1 MRLDLRLRGMT
12 SGGRPCLMEL
22 TVYASSQKKFMKEV
36 KERAK
41 EGPWYY
47 DGTAEPVPETE
58 KISIEHAERLGEKK
72 RQEKGKG
79 K

>member
-1 MRLDLRLRGMT
+1 MRMDIRLRGRT

-22 TVYASSQKKFMKEV
+22 TVYAPSQKKFMKEV
-36 KERAK
+36 KERAT

-58 KISIEHAERLGEKK
+58 KVTVEHVDRLGQRKK
-72 RQEKGKG
+72 QDKGK
-79 K
+79 